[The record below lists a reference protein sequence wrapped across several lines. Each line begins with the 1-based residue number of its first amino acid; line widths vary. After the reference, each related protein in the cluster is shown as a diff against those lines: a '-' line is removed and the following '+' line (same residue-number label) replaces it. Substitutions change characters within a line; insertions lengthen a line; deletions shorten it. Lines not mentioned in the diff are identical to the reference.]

1 MRIRLEIDEHIGNFY
16 LITFGNLLV
25 LVLLI
30 YILIL
35 LVLILLIYVLVFLI
49 QLSQMLQFANGIRE
63 SPLWVN
69 LEFHQKNVDSK
80 SFGSDGSWYIY

>member
-1 MRIRLEIDEHIGNFY
+1 MRVRLEIDKHIGNFY
-16 LITFGNLLV
+16 FITFGNLLV

-63 SPLWVN
+63 SPL
-69 LEFHQKNVDSK
+69 
-80 SFGSDGSWYIY
+80 

>member
-49 QLSQMLQFANGIRE
+49 QLSQMLQFANAPIRKWH
-63 SPLWVN
+63 S
-69 LEFHQKNVDSK
+69 
-80 SFGSDGSWYIY
+80 

>member
-1 MRIRLEIDEHIGNFY
+1 MRVRLEIDKHIGNFY
-16 LITFGNLLV
+16 FITFGNLLVLV

-63 SPLWVN
+63 SPL
-69 LEFHQKNVDSK
+69 
-80 SFGSDGSWYIY
+80 

>member
-16 LITFGNLLV
+16 LITFGNLLVLVLV

-63 SPLWVN
+63 SPL
-69 LEFHQKNVDSK
+69 
-80 SFGSDGSWYIY
+80 